1 MAREKFG
8 TRFGVLMAMVG
19 SAVGLGNMWRFPY
32 MVSEYGGAAFIFVY
46 ILCVF
51 CLCLPIFFAE
61 FIIGRR
67 SQTNAFR
74 AFDKLAP
81 GTPWKWV
88 GMVAVT
94 APVII
99 LSYYSVI
106 GGWSIQYFFKACT
119 FGFTERVTQEYLDT
133 MFAGFIS
140 STWAPILGHTFF
152 LIVTSLV
159 LLGGVKSGIERFGK
173 VMMPVLYIIV
183 LAIAIWTAMLPGAS
197 EGLSFL
203 FNPDFAKIDASVCAA
218 ALGQAFFSLSLGYGT
233 MLTYA
238 SYVSKK
244 EDIASSS
251 TTIAVSDLVFS
262 LIASCAIMPAVF
274 AFGLDTQGGPGLVFQ
289 TLPYIFS
296 QMPLGGLV
304 AILFFLSLIVA
315 ALTSSISLFEVGV
328 AYLTEEKK
336 MSRKKAVMLL
346 FAIIWPIGVLC
357 SLSFGPLSDI
367 KIFGNTIFDFL
378 DKLSANFLMTL
389 GSLMV
394 VLFVGWKMKKPD
406 VFDEFTNGGTIN
418 RNTRIFKIVWPVIRY
433 VAPLAILAIF
443 LSNLLKIS

>member
-1 MAREKFG
+1 MVREKFG
-8 TRFGVLMAMVG
+8 SKFGVLMAMVG

-32 MVSEYGGAAFIFVY
+32 MVSENGGAAFVFVY
-46 ILCVF
+46 VVCV
-51 CLCLPIFFAE
+51 LLICLPIFFAE
-61 FIIGRR
+61 FIVGRR
-67 SQTNAFR
+67 SQSNAFR
-74 AFDKLAP
+74 AFEVLAP
-81 GTPWKWV
+81 GTSWKWV
-88 GMVAVT
+88 GFAAIT
-94 APVII
+94 APVVI
-99 LSYYSVI
+99 LSYYSVV
-106 GGWSIQYFFKACT
+106 GGWSIQYFFKSCT
-119 FGFTERVTQEYLDT
+119 FGFTELITQEYLDS

-140 STWAPILGHTFF
+140 STWAPLLGHTFF
-152 LIVTSLV
+152 LILTSV
-159 LLGGVKSGIERFGK
+159 VVLGGIKSGIERFGK
-173 VMMPVLYIIV
+173 VMMPLLYLIV
-183 LAIAIWTAMLPGAS
+183 LVIAIWTATLPGAS
-197 EGLSFL
+197 EGLAFL
-203 FNPDFAKIDASVCAA
+203 FKPDISAITPSVCAA

-244 EDIASSS
+244 ENIASSS
-251 TTIAVSDLVFS
+251 VSIALSDLVFS

-274 AFGLDTQGGPGLVFQ
+274 AFGLNTQGGPGLVFQ

-296 QMPLGGLV
+296 QMPLGGMV

-328 AYLTEEKK
+328 AYLTEERK
-336 MSRKKAVMLL
+336 MSRKKAVIVLCL
-346 FAIIWPIGVLC
+346 SIWVVGILC
-357 SLSFGPLSDI
+357 SLSFGPLSHV

-418 RNTRIFKIVWPVIRY
+418 GNAQLFRIVWPIIRY
-433 VAPLAILAIF
+433 VAPIAVLIIF
-443 LSNLLKIS
+443 VSNLLG

>member
-94 APVII
+94 APVVI

-173 VMMPVLYIIV
+173 VMMPILYIIV
-183 LAIAIWTAMLPGAS
+183 LVIAIWTAMLPGAS

-203 FNPDFAKIDASVCAA
+203 FNPDFAKIDASVCSA

>member
-203 FNPDFAKIDASVCAA
+203 FNPDFSKIDASVCAA

-367 KIFGNTIFDFL
+367 KIFGNNIFDFL

>member
-94 APVII
+94 APVVI

-183 LAIAIWTAMLPGAS
+183 LVIAIWTAMLPGAS

-336 MSRKKAVMLL
+336 MSRKKAVVLL